1 MHTKLGTLKTTKG
14 KISLESDNLFAVC
27 FSMLKKS
34 WCYNCLWRV
43 IDISVTEQSLRSHFQ
58 VSRNSQF
65 FSQFLLR
72 HLEVS
77 RSQVSRNLLFF
88 SRSLTYLGRK
98 SRNQGVSSTV
108 QKRVLVSWVS
118 MFCIIPLPTVNINC
132 VYYFYRDNQCI
143 GFILSSILMCL

>member
-1 MHTKLGTLKTTKG
+1 MYTKLGTLKTTIG
-14 KISLESDNLFAVC
+14 KISLDSDILLFAVC
-27 FSMLKKS
+27 FSKLKNF
-34 WCYNCLWRV
+34 WCYNFLWRV
-43 IDISVTEQSLRSHFQ
+43 IDLSVSEQSLRYHFQ

-65 FSQFLLR
+65 FSQFLLS

-108 QKRVLVSWVS
+108 EKLVLNVLSKQKQVSRGR
-118 MFCIIPLPTVNINC
+118 CKTERKLN
-132 VYYFYRDNQCI
+132 
-143 GFILSSILMCL
+143 